1 MTHRWILSSIGNPW
15 RELRARVER
24 NEGLDAQTGLGNCF
38 SALKEYIYRRDKVY
52 NVTYVYGFDVAFG
65 GDSVSTALMTS
76 SYLAKK

>member
-15 RELRARVER
+15 RESRARVER
-24 NEGLDAQTGLGNCF
+24 TEGTAAQTGLATV
-38 SALKEYIYRRDKVY
+38 SARSRNTYRRDKVY
-52 NVTYVYGFDVAFG
+52 NVTYVYGFDAAFG

>member
-1 MTHRWILSSIGNPW
+1 MTHRWILSSIRNPW
-15 RELRARVER
+15 RELRTRVER

-38 SALKEYIYRRDKVY
+38 SALKEYNRRDKVY
-52 NVTYVYGFDVAFG
+52 NVTYVYGFDVVFG